1 MIFRTIGTG
10 DSSKVVTVLKARKI
24 AQEELN
30 ASLAEQASVLE
41 TDTLELRKLGTAVAN
56 GATYEEAFASS
67 IKNAST
73 AAKEHAIQT
82 KGASG
87 STDVFVSKQRS
98 AQSELKATATA
109 SKTASLAMSA
119 LSMAANMFVIGLI
132 TKGLELAG
140 TALNN
145 YIHRVEKANEK
156 IEESRSS
163 YEDANKTFSYR

>member
-10 DSSKVVTVLKARKI
+10 DDTQVVNLLKAKKI
-24 AQEELN
+24 AQDELN
-30 ASLAEQASVLE
+30 ASLAEQASILE
-41 TDTLELRKLGTAVAN
+41 TDTLELRKLETAVAN

-98 AQSELKATATA
+98 AQASLRATATA
-109 SKTASLAMSA
+109 SKARELLADPK
-119 LSMAANMFVIGLI
+119 NGFTIRIGNRLYAH
-132 TKGLELAG
+132 KSKVDEWL
-140 TALNN
+140 LNQ
-145 YIHRVEKANEK
+145 IL
-156 IEESRSS
+156 
-163 YEDANKTFSYR
+163 